1 MDISLLVLVPG
12 AAAFVYSFL
21 LVVIRRRAA
30 ISAGLLQFQM
40 LLALLVISSTC
51 SVVWHITNQSETWSD
66 IVLRVLTWSDL
77 SVAPALLLFVAARN
91 FGNWG
96 QRLRRIS
103 LVLGGLYMA
112 VAISGSMNRAIL
124 APVES
129 PAVVDMV
136 VAYSAVLVGLLTYIT
151 AASYLLYSYLQSR
164 DPFERNRI
172 KFIGL
177 ATLLIISGL
186 LTNLVPA
193 MQQYPID
200 RSLALAAAFLVFFS
214 LVRYRLFDIDLAVTR
229 AVVGFVSVALV
240 APLYL
245 LALARLTGLDGG
257 ADSGALLVWGMVLV
271 FPAAAM
277 ARLLGAR
284 LQPTVTRVMLGS
296 SADPNVAATAFVTR
310 AQTVRGVR
318 ELADL
323 IAEVCQA
330 QFEARFTSV
339 MLRADAASTLETVS
353 VEGPFASTHPRVAID
368 LENTLLQRVLSAVD
382 PVTSARL
389 QTLASSLDREEVAAF
404 LPIADCLLQP
414 ITAHGE
420 VIGLIAIAEHVY
432 DDAYSLRDVGLLT
445 TIAAQAALAIEG
457 ARLFEQVQTHAET
470 DFLTGLP
477 NHRRLKDHLT
487 EFLRDHER
495 SGQPFTVAMIDVDN
509 FKLLNDTHGHV
520 AGDDAL
526 KKIATFLRR
535 ALRRDDIVGRYGG
548 DEFMVLLPGV
558 AEDDA
563 IQMFTR
569 VAREARKVS
578 LSTEGLEQSAAPTI
592 PMRLSWGVAAYP
604 GSASTERTLVAAAD
618 SDLLKRRY
626 VRRRSGRAHTNRPS
640 LRRLGER
647 DPRRVRIASGLLEIM
662 DAKDNYTTEHS
673 QQVGSLGLLLADELR
688 LSERE
693 REDLWLGGLL
703 HDVGKFNVPD
713 EIVRKPGTLSEEE
726 WRLIHDHPVHGARLV
741 KGLFG
746 DDSITEIVASH
757 HERFDGRGYPAGLAG
772 EDIPRLARAVSVCD
786 AYSAMVHDRPYRKGL
801 SPEAAIAELRRGAGQ
816 QWDPVMVDAF
826 AHAILGESVQAS
838 AATR

>member
-1 MDISLLVLVPG
+1 MGISLLVLVPG
-12 AAAFVYSFL
+12 AGAFVYSFL

-40 LLALLVISSTC
+40 LLGLLVISSAS
-51 SVVWHITNQSETWSD
+51 SVVWHITNRSETWSD

-91 FGNWG
+91 VGDWG
-96 QRLRRIS
+96 HRLRRIA
-103 LVLGGLYMA
+103 LALAGLYVA
-112 VAISGSMNRAIL
+112 VGVSGSMNRAIL
-124 APVES
+124 TPVAS
-129 PAVVDMV
+129 PAAADLAL
-136 VAYSAVLVGLLTYIT
+136 AYSAVLLGLLAYLT
-151 AASYLLYSYLQSR
+151 AASYLLYSLLQSR

-177 ATLLIISGL
+177 ATLLIILGL

-200 RSLALAAAFLVFFS
+200 RSLALIAAFLVFFS
-214 LVRYRLFDIDLAVTR
+214 LVRYRLFDVDLAVTR

-245 LALARLTGLDGG
+245 LALARLTGLDGR
-257 ADSGALLVWGMVLV
+257 ADSGALLAWGMVLV
-271 FPAAAM
+271 FPAAGM
-277 ARLLGAR
+277 ARLLGSR

-296 SADPNVAATAFVTR
+296 SADPSAAATAFVMR
-310 AQTVRGVR
+310 AQSVSGVR
-318 ELADL
+318 EVADL

-330 QFEARFTSV
+330 QFEARCTSV
-339 MLRADAASTLETVS
+339 MLRADAASILETVS
-353 VEGPFASTHPRVAID
+353 VKGPFASTHPRVVID
-368 LENTLLQRVLSAVD
+368 LENQLLQRVISAGD

-389 QTLASSLDREEVAAF
+389 QTLASSLSRHEVGAF

-432 DDAYSLRDVGLLT
+432 DDAYSLRDVGFLT

-477 NHRRLKDHLT
+477 NHRRLKDHLS
-487 EFLRDHER
+487 EFLRSHER
-495 SGQPFTVAMIDVDN
+495 SGEPFSVAMIDVDN

-526 KKIATFLRR
+526 RKIATYLRR
-535 ALRRDDIVGRYGG
+535 ALRHDDIVGRYGG

-563 IQMFTR
+563 IQMFSR

-578 LSTEGLEQSAAPTI
+578 LNTEGLEQSAAPTI

-604 GSASTERTLVAAAD
+604 GSATTERTLVAAAD

-626 VRRRSGRAHTNRPS
+626 VRRGAGRAHTNRPS

-703 HDVGKFNVPD
+703 HDVGKFSVPD
-713 EIVRKPGTLSEEE
+713 EVVRKPGTLSEDE
-726 WRLIHDHPVHGARLV
+726 WRLIHDHPVHGARMV

-757 HERFDGRGYPAGLAG
+757 HERFDGQGYPAGLAG
-772 EDIPRLARAVSVCD
+772 EAIPRLARAVSVCD

-801 SPEAAIAELRRGAGQ
+801 SPDEAIAELRRGAGQ

-826 AHAILGESVQAS
+826 AQAILGESVQAS